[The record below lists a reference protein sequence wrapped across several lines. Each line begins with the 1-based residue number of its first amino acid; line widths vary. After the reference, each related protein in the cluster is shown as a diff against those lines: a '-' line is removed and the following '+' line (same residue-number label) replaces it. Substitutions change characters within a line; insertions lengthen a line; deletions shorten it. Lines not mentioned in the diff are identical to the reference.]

1 MTDPGAEDAVASSA
15 EFVAFVVDQVEPAG
29 SVTSRKMF
37 GEYALYAR
45 GRVVA
50 LVCDDRLFLKPT
62 PGGRRLLGTPVEAP
76 PYPGGKPWFVLDEVL
91 DDPAALEELFRITSL
106 EVPEPAP
113 KRKSKGSPERTSK
126 HKPRG
131 G

>member
-1 MTDPGAEDAVASSA
+1 MATSA

-29 SVTSRKMF
+29 SVTARKMF

-62 PGGRRLLGTPVEAP
+62 PGGRRRLGTPVEVAP
-76 PYPGGKPWFVLDEVL
+76 FPGAKPWFVLDDVL
-91 DDPAALEELFRITSL
+91 DSPAALRELFHITSL
-106 EVPEPAP
+106 EAPEPAP
-113 KRKSKGSPERTSK
+113 KRTSKGASRR
-126 HKPRG
+126 KPRRNPEG
-131 G
+131 N

>member
-1 MTDPGAEDAVASSA
+1 MASSA

-29 SVTSRKMF
+29 SVTARKMF

-45 GRVVA
+45 ERVVA

-62 PGGRRLLGTPVEAP
+62 PGGRRLLGTPIEAP
-76 PYPGGKPWFVLDEVL
+76 PFPGGKPWFVVDDAL
-91 DDPAALEELFRITSL
+91 DDPEALAELFRITAL

-113 KRKSKGSPERTSK
+113 KRKSKGGSK
-126 HKPRG
+126 QKPKRS
-131 G
+131 

>member
-1 MTDPGAEDAVASSA
+1 MASSA

-29 SVTSRKMF
+29 SVTARKMF

-62 PGGRRLLGTPVEAP
+62 PGGRRLLGTPAEAP
-76 PYPGGKPWFVLDEVL
+76 PYSGGKPWFVVDEVL
-91 DDPAALEELFRITSL
+91 DNPEALAELFRITAL

-113 KRKSKGSPERTSK
+113 KRKSKGGSK
-126 HKPRG
+126 RKPKET
-131 G
+131 